1 LGKDEVS
8 KSNSVVDLVRRGE
21 YLDVFID
28 GVHRGSGSWIAVYTA
43 QWFYHLEGMSVR
55 VKDE

>member
-1 LGKDEVS
+1 MS
-8 KSNSVVDLVRRGE
+8 KSVVDIVRRGD

-28 GVHRGSGSWIAVYTA
+28 GVHRGSSSWIAASTA
-43 QWFYHLEGMSVR
+43 AWFYHLEGMSVR